1 MLVFDKQVSLKENAM
16 KYEVIRSCIINGSGK
31 KVGDH
36 VDIEDN
42 TIAENLMGIS
52 RIVPVAESVVLE
64 DRSVAVTESS
74 PKPKTR
80 AKKK

>member
-1 MLVFDKQVSLKENAM
+1 M
-16 KYEVIRSCIINGSGK
+16 KYEVIRSCIITGSAK

-42 TIAENLMGIS
+42 TIAENLMGIG
-52 RIVPVAESVVLE
+52 RIVPVAEAIVIE
-64 DRSVAVTESS
+64 DRSIAVTESS